1 MKKKIAVIF
10 GISGQDGAYLAD
22 FLLKKNYQVIGL
34 TRKKNI
40 KNLYRLKKLKII
52 NKIKIIRG
60 TALDKNI
67 LKKVIFKKLT
77 EVYFFSGVSDV
88 RESINDPS
96 STFNIN
102 FIGVKNVLDKIKHIN
117 KNIKFF
123 NACSAQIFGN
133 QKKRLNEES
142 TISPVS
148 PYAQS
153 KASSFWLVKT
163 YREIYNMKCCSALSL
178 NHESPL
184 RSKNFVTKKIID
196 QAILIKK
203 NKIKHLS
210 LGKINV
216 YRDWG
221 WAPEFVGAYYL
232 MLQRKKMQ
240 DYVVGTGTKK
250 SIKDF
255 VYKVFK
261 ILKINKNKLR
271 HNDKNFLQEPKS
283 EVGEL
288 IGDIS
293 KIKKE
298 IGWKPTITF
307 EKIIYKMINNEI
319 F

>member
-34 TRKKNI
+34 TRKKNK

-142 TISPVS
+142 TINPVS

>member
-34 TRKKNI
+34 TRKKNK
-40 KNLYRLKKLKII
+40 KNLYRLEKLKIK
-52 NKIKIIRG
+52 NKIKIIKG

-67 LKKVIFKKLT
+67 LKSVIFKKLN
-77 EVYFFSGVSDV
+77 EVYFLSGVSDV
-88 RESINDPS
+88 RESIDDPS
-96 STFNIN
+96 STFDIN
-102 FIGVKNVLDKIKHIN
+102 FIGVKNVLDRIKYIN

-133 QKKRLNEES
+133 QKKILNEDS
-142 TISPVS
+142 IISPIS

-203 NKIKHLS
+203 NKIKYLS

-221 WAPEFVGAYYL
+221 WAPEFVRAYYL

-271 HNDKNFLQEPKS
+271 YNDKNFLQKPKS

-298 IGWKPTITF
+298 IGWKPNVTF
-307 EKIIYKMINNEI
+307 EKIIYKMINNE
-319 F
+319 FF

>member
-34 TRKKNI
+34 TRKKNKI
-40 KNLYRLKKLKII
+40 NLSRLKKLRII
-52 NKIKIIRG
+52 NKIKIIKG
-60 TALDKNI
+60 TALDKSI

-77 EVYFFSGVSDV
+77 EVYFLSGVSDV
-88 RESINDPS
+88 RESVHDPS

-102 FIGVKNVLDKIKHIN
+102 FIGVKNVLDRIKHVN

-133 QKKRLNEES
+133 QKKRLNEKS
-142 TISPVS
+142 VINPVT

-153 KASSFWLVKT
+153 KASSLWLVKT
-163 YREIYNMKCCSALSL
+163 YREIYNMKCCSAISL

-184 RSKNFVTKKIID
+184 RSNNFVTKKIID
-196 QAILIKK
+196 QAILIKQ
-203 NKIKHLS
+203 NKIKYLY

-221 WAPEFVGAYYL
+221 WAPEFVKAYYL
-232 MLQRKKMQ
+232 MLQRKNMQ
-240 DYVVGTGTKK
+240 DYIVGTGTKK
-250 SIKDF
+250 SIRDF
-255 VYKVFK
+255 VYRVFE
-261 ILKINKNKLR
+261 ILKISKNKLR
-271 HNDKNFLQEPKS
+271 YNNKNFLQEPKR

-293 KIKKE
+293 KIKRE
-298 IGWKPTITF
+298 IGWKPKVTF
-307 EKIIYKMINNEI
+307 EKIIHKMLNNEI

>member
-22 FLLKKNYQVIGL
+22 FLLKKKYQVIGL
-34 TRKKNI
+34 TRKKNKI
-40 KNLYRLKKLKII
+40 NLSRLKKLRII
-52 NKIKIIRG
+52 NKIKIIKG
-60 TALDKNI
+60 TALDKSI

-77 EVYFFSGVSDV
+77 EVYFLSGVSDV
-88 RESINDPS
+88 RESIHDPS

-102 FIGVKNVLDKIKHIN
+102 FIGVKNVLDRIRYIN

-133 QKKRLNEES
+133 QKKRLNEKS
-142 TISPVS
+142 VINPVT

-153 KASSFWLVKT
+153 KASSLWLVKT
-163 YREIYNMKCCSALSL
+163 YREIYNMKCCSAISL

-184 RSKNFVTKKIID
+184 RSNNFVTKKIID
-196 QAILIKK
+196 QAILIKQ
-203 NKIKHLS
+203 NKIKYLY

-221 WAPEFVGAYYL
+221 WAPEFVRAYYL
-232 MLQRKKMQ
+232 MLQRKNIQ

-250 SIKDF
+250 SIRDF
-255 VYKVFK
+255 VYRVFE
-261 ILKINKNKLR
+261 ILKISRSKLR
-271 HNDKNFLQEPKS
+271 YNDKNFLPELKR

-298 IGWKPTITF
+298 IGWKPKVTF
-307 EKIIYKMINNEI
+307 EKIIYKMVNND
-319 F
+319 FF

>member
-1 MKKKIAVIF
+1 MKKKFAVIF

-34 TRKKNI
+34 TRKKNK
-40 KNLYRLKKLKII
+40 KNLYRLEKLKIK
-52 NKIKIIRG
+52 NKIKIIKG

-67 LKKVIFKKLT
+67 LKSVIFKKLK
-77 EVYFFSGVSDV
+77 EVYFLSGVSDV
-88 RESINDPS
+88 RESIDDPS
-96 STFNIN
+96 STFDIN
-102 FIGVKNVLDKIKHIN
+102 FIGVKNVLDRIKYIN

-133 QKKRLNEES
+133 QKKRLNEDS
-142 TISPVS
+142 IISPVT

-203 NKIKHLS
+203 NKIKYLS

-221 WAPEFVGAYYL
+221 WAPEFVRAYYL

-271 HNDKNFLQEPKS
+271 YNDKSFLQKPKN

-307 EKIIYKMINNEI
+307 EKIIYKMINNDI

>member
-22 FLLKKNYQVIGL
+22 YLLKKKYEVIGL
-34 TRKKNI
+34 VRRKNK
-40 KNLYRLKKLKII
+40 KSLYRLSKLKII
-52 NKIKIIRG
+52 NKIKIIKG

-67 LKKVIFKKLT
+67 LKRVIFKKLT
-77 EVYFFSGVSDV
+77 EVYFLSGVSDV
-88 RESINDPS
+88 RESIHDPS

-102 FIGVKNVLDKIKHIN
+102 FIGVKNVLDRIKYIN

-142 TISPVS
+142 IINPVT
-148 PYAQS
+148 PYGQS

-163 YREIYNMKCCSALSL
+163 YREIYNIKCCSAISL

-184 RSKNFVTKKIID
+184 RSNNFVTKKIIE
-196 QAILIKK
+196 QAILIKQ
-203 NKIKHLS
+203 NKIKYLY
-210 LGKINV
+210 LGKINI

-221 WAPEFVGAYYL
+221 WAPEFVKAYHL
-232 MLQRKKMQ
+232 MLQRKNMQ
-240 DYVVGTGTKK
+240 DYVVGTGTRR

-255 VYKVFK
+255 VYRVFK

-271 HNDKNFLQEPKS
+271 YNNKIFLQEPKR

-298 IGWKPTITF
+298 IGWKPTVPF